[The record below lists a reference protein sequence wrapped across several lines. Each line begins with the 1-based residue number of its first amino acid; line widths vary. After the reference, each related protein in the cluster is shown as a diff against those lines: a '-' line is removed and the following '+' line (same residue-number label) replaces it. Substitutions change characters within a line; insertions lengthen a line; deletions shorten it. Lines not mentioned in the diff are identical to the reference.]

1 MVKQPTDFTIGRRGF
16 AKISAVEGLR
26 LSDEMEKDFEAFDRK
41 GLSGEERRR
50 VIINKY
56 GKQPRMP
63 SARFGG

>member
-1 MVKQPTDFTIGRRGF
+1 
-16 AKISAVEGLR
+16 
-26 LSDEMEKDFEAFDRK
+26 MEKDFEAFDRK
-41 GLSGEERRR
+41 GLSGEERLR